1 MKRVSKIIKWIVS
14 TVLLAYVCLI
24 ILLHFPFAQQQ
35 VGRWTADFL
44 GKTLGTRVEVG
55 RVNLGFLNRILV
67 DNLDVDDQR
76 GKPMLGVRRLAV
88 SFDMKSL
95 LGGQIEINTV
105 QVFGLDAH
113 IYRDT
118 PDAPLNVQFVLDSL
132 SSDDPD
138 KPKKPL
144 NLAVHSLLLRHCNV
158 TYDVLNRP
166 VLSTFTTN
174 HLDLRDLSLTAKLR
188 IDERKSRGELQL
200 QRLAFRERKSGFTLD
215 DLRTQVSFSHDTLQ
229 VDTLRLA
236 LPRSLVTTG
245 RSVVGRNAVSV
256 RHFDGELC
264 AADFS
269 PFFSRLQ
276 EFTQTVHLSVPQ
288 IQMDSLSIRIPSLRC
303 ALLDDSIHAEMEGV
317 AVERWRTNERI
328 ISLPHVH
335 LRAQSPTLSRV
346 ATSFSPPETVNA
358 VLQRAGEV
366 DLETSLLYSTQ
377 EAHAEGTLALDA
389 GNVDFQ
395 LRRQELD
402 GLSAQVKANVDVEA
416 LLGEYG
422 AGIGRVA
429 GQAQLEQSP
438 ETGYKLL
445 AQLDSVGYKGH
456 VIQQVTAEAAYNPA
470 HTLTAKLLSAD
481 THADLRADA
490 TWQRDAR
497 HLVAEIQARRF
508 EPHDIGLTDG
518 LEDKSFSFLLN
529 ADVTGH
535 DLRDLCGAV
544 SVDSF
549 SMTSP
554 DDVTAV
560 QHLSLQATPTETGRR
575 ISAQGDFIDGSL
587 VLTPQLAIQE
597 SAFDV
602 RVRDIPVHLTA
613 QGTLDSLYTTV
624 HWRTDGKATIV
635 GDLAATLQFERN
647 SLSPRAVRL
656 LPSAVTIDD
665 TLWTLEP
672 STVTFADSH
681 VKVDGVRLVS
691 GTRYLG
697 LDGTLSAQSS
707 DSLVCTMNDIEVAYV
722 LSLVDFHAVRF
733 GGRAFGGLVLHRP
746 NGQMQ
751 YAAQLRVDDFTLN
764 DGSLGTAYIL
774 ARQDKETGGVRLDA
788 NILDKDNY
796 GFARHTTCSGYVAPA
811 KNDIHLTIQA
821 RNTSVAF
828 MNGFLKST
836 FRDINGSVDGT
847 LHVVG
852 PLSDVGLEGDMAT
865 DMALTLRPTSVRYR
879 VSKEDTLRFRPY
891 QFVFRDV
898 GIADSL
904 GNKGRL
910 NGRVTHRNMKNF
922 GYDFQ
927 IDADKL
933 LLYEERDW
941 NSDKFMGTVF
951 GDGRVRIQGS
961 DGHPLHINAEVTPTR
976 GSVFA
981 YDAATPDAITSSGFI
996 TFHDPSTRQDMDT
1009 LAADSAADRLA
1020 GWLDDYTGDVFMD
1033 ANIHMNPQCELRL
1046 RMDQTND
1053 AYISAFG
1060 TGNLQAHYYNKG
1072 PFTLDGTYNIASG
1085 RYRLYLQDIIYRD
1098 LLLQDG
1104 SNVIFNGN
1112 PFDAA
1117 LHLVC
1122 HHTLQAVPITD
1133 LLGNSASAGTTS
1145 RVKVVCVLDITGH
1158 LGNMVFGFDLQ
1169 LPNVNDE
1176 VRSIVR
1182 SLIST
1187 DEEMNRQIIYLLGLG
1202 RFYTAEYALASGDNV
1217 SSNAMNSLLSSTLS
1231 GQINQMLEGV
1241 IGQGSSWNFGTG
1253 LTTGEQ
1259 GWQDLDVEGILS
1271 GHLLDDRL
1279 LVNGNFGYRN
1289 NTLTQNASFIGDF
1302 DVKWRLREGGNTY
1315 LKAYNRA
1322 NDRYF
1327 TKATLNTQG
1336 IGISY
1341 QKDFENWGT
1350 LFARS
1355 RKKAKPSAA
1364 ADTTSLG
1371 GTAAQPS
1378 ASPATGGRKAGSQA
1392 EGSAPQDGRNRHAG
1406 EREATE

>member
-14 TVLLAYVCLI
+14 AVLLAYVCLI

-35 VGRWTADFL
+35 VGHWAADFL
-44 GKTLGTRVEVG
+44 SKTLGTHVEVG
-55 RVNLGFLNRILV
+55 RVNLGFLNRVFV
-67 DNLDVDDQR
+67 DNLRVDDQR
-76 GKPMLGVRRLAV
+76 GKPMLDVRRLAV
-88 SFDMKSL
+88 TFDVQSL
-95 LGGQIEINTV
+95 WGGQIEINTV

-113 IYRDT
+113 LYRDT
-118 PDAPLNVQFVLDSL
+118 PDSPLNAQFVLDSL
-132 SSDDPD
+132 SSSDPSQ
-138 KPKKPL
+138 PKKPL
-144 NLAVHSLLLRHCNV
+144 NLAVHSLLLRRCNV
-158 TYDVLNRP
+158 TYDVWNRP
-166 VLSTFTTN
+166 VLNTFSTD
-174 HLDLRDLSLTAKLR
+174 HLDVRDLALTAKFRL
-188 IDERKSRGELQL
+188 DERNSRGELQL
-200 QRLAFRERKSGFTLD
+200 QRLAFRERQSGLAFNNLQTH
-215 DLRTQVSFSHDTLQ
+215 VSFSHDTLQ
-229 VDTLRLA
+229 VDSLRLA
-236 LPRSLVTTG
+236 LPHSLVA
-245 RSVVGRNAVSV
+245 VGQSRVDRNSVSV
-256 RHFDGELC
+256 QHFEGELC

-269 PFFSRLQ
+269 PFLSRLQ
-276 EFTQTVHLSVPQ
+276 SFSQTVRLRVPQ
-288 IQMDSLSIRIPSLRC
+288 FQMDSLSIRVPSLQC
-303 ALLDDSIHAEMEGV
+303 AMLDDSICVDIDDADV
-317 AVERWRTNERI
+317 QRWRTSGRVVN
-328 ISLPHVH
+328 LPRV
-335 LRAQSPTLSRV
+335 RMQAQSPALAHV
-346 ATSFSPPETVNA
+346 AGSLDLPEIAGVL
-358 VLQRAGEV
+358 LQRAGEV
-366 DLETSLLYSTQ
+366 GVETSLLYSAQ
-377 EAHAEGTLALDA
+377 EASAEGKLSLDA

-395 LRRQELD
+395 LRRQD
-402 GLSAQVKANVDVEA
+402 TQSLSAQVEANVDVES
-416 LLGEYG
+416 LLGDKSE
-422 AGIGRVA
+422 GIGRVV
-429 GQAQLEQSP
+429 GQAQLERSSDA
-438 ETGYKLL
+438 GYKLL
-445 AQLDSVGYKGH
+445 AQLDSVYYEGH
-456 VIQQVTAEAAYNPA
+456 VIQQVTAEADYDNT
-470 HTLTAKLLSAD
+470 HTLTASLLAAD
-481 THADLRADA
+481 AHADIHVDA
-490 TWQRDAR
+490 LWQREAQ

-508 EPHDIGLTDG
+508 EPHAMGLTDG
-518 LEDKSFSFLLN
+518 LEDKSFSFNLT
-529 ADVTGH
+529 ADVSGH
-535 DLRDLCGAV
+535 DWRDLLGAV

-549 SMTSP
+549 SVTSP

-560 QHLSLQATPTETGRR
+560 RHLSLQAQPVATGRL

-602 RVRDIPVHLTA
+602 QFRDIPVHLTA
-613 QGTLDSLYTTV
+613 QGTLDSLLTSV
-624 HWRTDGKATIV
+624 HWQTEGKATIV
-635 GDLAATLQFERN
+635 GDLEAALQFDRD
-647 SLSPRAVRL
+647 SFSPRAVRL

-665 TLWTLEP
+665 TLWTLNP
-672 STVTFADSH
+672 ATVTFGDSR
-681 VKVDGVRLVS
+681 VYVDGVRLVN

-697 LDGTLSAQSS
+697 LDGTLSTQAS

-733 GGRAFGGLVLHRP
+733 GGKAFGGLVLRRP

-764 DGSLGTAYIL
+764 EGRLGTAYIL
-774 ARQDKETGGVRLDA
+774 AGQDKATGGVRLDA
-788 NILDKDNY
+788 NILDKDSY

-811 KNDIHLTIQA
+811 KNDLHLTIQA
-821 RNTSVAF
+821 QHTSVSF

-836 FRDINGSVDGT
+836 FRDIDGSVDGT

-852 PLSDVGLEGDMAT
+852 PLSDVGLEGDMVT

-879 VSKEDTLRFRPY
+879 VSREDTLRFRPY
-891 QFVFRDV
+891 RFVFQNV
-898 GIADSL
+898 GITDSL
-904 GNKGRL
+904 GNKGVL
-910 NGRVTHRNMKNF
+910 NGRLTHRNMKNF

-933 LLYEERDW
+933 LLYEEREW

-996 TFHDPSTRQDMDT
+996 TFHDPSLRQV
-1009 LAADSAADRLA
+1009 ADSIATGSAEERLA

-1072 PFTLDGTYNIASG
+1072 PFTLDGTYNIVGG

-1098 LLLQDG
+1098 LLLQTG

-1217 SSNAMNSLLSSTLS
+1217 SSDAMNSLLSSTLS

-1241 IGQGSSWNFGTG
+1241 IGQDSRWNFGTG

-1341 QKDFENWGT
+1341 QKDFENWGR

-1355 RKKAKPSAA
+1355 RRKEKPSASADSTSRSGAIGTSPVSSA
-1364 ADTTSLG
+1364 AG
-1371 GTAAQPS
+1371 QQN
-1378 ASPATGGRKAGSQA
+1378 K
-1392 EGSAPQDGRNRHAG
+1392 
-1406 EREATE
+1406 